1 MSGGFAALQ
10 RLVRET
16 SGMALEDDKRYLVE
30 DRLQPILRA
39 QKLAGLDDLAKALQI
54 GRSAELARLVAE
66 ALTINETSFFRDRA
80 LFDAFSGRMLPTLMA
95 SRKERRRLRIW
106 CAGCSRGQEPY
117 ALAMLID
124 EQVRKLSGWQ
134 IEILAT
140 DLSRTALAA
149 AERGLYSQ
157 FEVQRGL
164 PVAML
169 LRHFHREGEHWRI
182 NDHLRAK
189 VTFKPQ
195 NLVTS
200 FRDLGRFDI
209 IFCRNVLIY
218 FDAPTKRQVLD
229 DLSDALMTDGF
240 LALGATESVGNFC
253 STLQPDAE
261 SRFVFVKNLQ
271 RPSSAAP
278 VGSRDRR
285 DDVRS

>member
-1 MSGGFAALQ
+1 MSTGFAALQ
-10 RLVRET
+10 RFVRET
-16 SGMALEDDKRYLVE
+16 SGMSLEDDKRYLVE

-39 QKLAGLDDLAKALQI
+39 QKLAGLDDLAKALQSS
-54 GRSAELARLVAE
+54 RNAELARVVAE

-80 LFDAFSGRMLPTLMA
+80 VFNSFSERMLPTLMA
-95 SRKERRRLRIW
+95 ARKEQRRLRIW

-140 DLSRTALAA
+140 DLSRAALES
-149 AERGLYSQ
+149 AERGVYSQ

-169 LRHFHREGEHWRI
+169 LRYFHRDGEHWRI

-189 VTFKPQ
+189 VTFKAR
-195 NLVTS
+195 NLMTS
-200 FRDLGRFDI
+200 FRDFGRFDI

-218 FDAPTKRQVLD
+218 FNAETKRQVLSN
-229 DLSDALMTDGF
+229 LADALMTDGF
-240 LALGATESVGNFC
+240 LALGAAESVGNLC
-253 STLQPDAE
+253 SSLQPYPG
-261 SRFVFVKNLQ
+261 SRFVFVKSLQ
-271 RPSSAAP
+271 RSPAPAAIRP
-278 VGSRDRR
+278 DAQDALRN
-285 DDVRS
+285 